1 MSVQGKTLT
10 ALVWEHAPSK
20 IQGTPLVVLLKL
32 SGLTNSDGYAFPSV
46 EHLARA
52 CGASVRSIQYAVREL
67 ERSKLLKTR
76 NRKGRSSHFYIQV
89 EELLK
94 LPLANPR
101 EAATGTQTT
110 AVVPTRD
117 ARWLAGEIE
126 KVFRAEL
133 QDAQIPADWQT
144 TWTAELQRLFDAG
157 HSVDAMISACRFARK
172 HLWWSGELAT
182 KGVSALVENFKLIEE
197 QRTKDAQGRAA

>member
-1 MSVQGKTLT
+1 MSVQGKTIT
-10 ALVWEHAPSK
+10 AVVWEHAPSK

-32 SGLTNSDGYAFPSV
+32 SGLTNSDGYAFPSM

-52 CGASVRSIQYAVREL
+52 CGASVRSIQYAIREL
-67 ERSKLLKTR
+67 EKSKLLKTR
-76 NRKGRSSHFYIQV
+76 NRRGRSCHFYIQV

-101 EAATGTQTT
+101 DVAIETQT
-110 AVVPTRD
+110 AVVTPQRD

-133 QDAQIPADWQT
+133 PDAQIPSDWQT
-144 TWTAELQRLFDAG
+144 AWTAELQKLFDAG
-157 HSVDAMISACRFARK
+157 HAVDSMISACRFARK
-172 HLWWSGELAT
+172 HMWWAGELAN
-182 KGVSALVENFKLIEE
+182 KGVTALVANFKLIEE
-197 QRTKDAQGRAA
+197 QRTKDAHGRAA